1 MSLKKKRRVIQIQIQ
16 FRVPIFIVLTE
27 SLPGEENERGFG
39 FLKNKN
45 KK

>member
-1 MSLKKKRRVIQIQIQ
+1 
-16 FRVPIFIVLTE
+16 VLTE